1 MAKKKAKRVSRKLVK
16 RRGRPPKISE
26 FAMAAKRFDDP
37 TEKRILIE
45 RRRLTSA
52 SVVQNLIDFLSSA
65 KIDGKRIGY
74 WQAVTMIDSALRQFV
89 DAKARV
95 KYFMRYESR

>member
-1 MAKKKAKRVSRKLVK
+1 MAKKKVKKVSRKSVE
-16 RRGRPPKISE
+16 RRGRPSKVSE

-37 TEKRILIE
+37 TEKRISIE

-52 SVVQNLIDFLSSA
+52 SVVQNLIEFLSNA

-74 WQAVTMIDSALRQFV
+74 WQAVVMIDTALRQFV

-95 KYFMRYESR
+95 KYFMRYETR